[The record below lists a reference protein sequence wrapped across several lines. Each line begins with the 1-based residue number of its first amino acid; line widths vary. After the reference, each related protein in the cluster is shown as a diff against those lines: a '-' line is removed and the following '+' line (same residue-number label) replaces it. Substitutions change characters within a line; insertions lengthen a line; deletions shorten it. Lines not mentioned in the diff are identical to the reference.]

1 MEAPCKHSID
11 RMTQTPHDQFAK
23 QFLEALL
30 TPLGEVRVGLEVP
43 GEAREVDVAF
53 SPNPERLGTAPE
65 LGLLSRL
72 VTTPCLLEPF
82 RNQPSPTEVRNCLL
96 KLLLIQAEVQREARR
111 NETRLPEDQLPRLWI
126 LASSASDR
134 LLSGFRAQAD
144 EENGLTGMYFL
155 GDFLRAAVIAINQL
169 PITPETLWLRLLGK
183 GATQQQAIA
192 ELAALPRDNSLRATT
207 LELLFNWRI
216 TIESRPDLDEDDQA
230 VIMQLTPLYR
240 EQLDEALAQGL
251 QQGVAAER
259 RTTITNLLSARFGAL
274 DEPLTAIASTIIQLS
289 AEDYTRLLL
298 QLPSLS
304 REELLTQFQP

>member
-1 MEAPCKHSID
+1 
-11 RMTQTPHDQFAK
+11 MTQTPHDQFAK

-53 SPNPERLGTAPE
+53 SPNPEKLGTAPE

-96 KLLLIQAEVQREARR
+96 KLFLIQAEVQREARR

-144 EENGLTGMYFL
+144 EENGLAGMYFL
-155 GDFLRAAVIAINQL
+155 GDFLRATVIAINQL
-169 PITPETLWLRLLGK
+169 PITPETLLLRLLGK

-192 ELAALPRDNSLRATT
+192 ELAALSRDNSLRATT

-216 TIESRPDLDEDDQA
+216 TIEGRPDLDEDDQA
-230 VIMQLTPLYR
+230 VIMQLAPLYR
-240 EQLDEALAQGL
+240 QQLDDTLAQGM
-251 QQGVAAER
+251 QTER
-259 RTTITNLLSARFGAL
+259 RLTIENLLSARFGAL
-274 DEPLTAIASTIIQLS
+274 DEPLAAIANAIIQLS

-298 QLPSLS
+298 QLPALS
-304 REELLTQFQP
+304 REELLAQFQA